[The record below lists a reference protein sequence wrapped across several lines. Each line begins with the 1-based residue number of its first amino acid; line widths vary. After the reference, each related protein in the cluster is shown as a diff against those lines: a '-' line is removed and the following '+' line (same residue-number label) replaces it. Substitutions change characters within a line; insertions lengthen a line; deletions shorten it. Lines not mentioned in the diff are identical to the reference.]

1 MSLNLYLQA
10 GTPPANIS
18 LPGNAQALATF
29 IAQYVLIAGGA
40 NFDGINYGSTTPS
53 PDDRDKP
60 WWKTDSSGNPLGM
73 YNWNGSAWVTVAQV
87 ANNGPTASRP
97 INPAPFTLYFDT
109 TIGRQL
115 IYIGGWTTQDG
126 GKGEVREVK
135 ASTIDIALQY
145 NPGWAQD
152 NDSNGMVIVGAGANA
167 GAGLT
172 TRAYGAAFGQESVT
186 LAINQIPAHS
196 HGNLTAHGSNA
207 DNSDPG
213 SLICTAALEDNGPQ
227 TFTSSGTGP
236 TGGGESHEN
245 CPPSLAYWR
254 IFKL

>member
-10 GTPPANIS
+10 GTTPALAP

-60 WWKTDSSGNPLGM
+60 WWKTDASGNPLGM

-87 ANNGPTASRP
+87 ANNGPTANRP
-97 INPAPFTLYFDT
+97 INPATYTLYYDT

-115 IYIGGWTTQDG
+115 IFIGGWTTQDG
-126 GKGEVREVK
+126 CKGEVREVK
-135 ASTIDIALQY
+135 AATIDIALSL

-152 NDSNGMVIVGAGANA
+152 SDSNGMVIVGAGANS

-172 TRAYGAAFGQESVT
+172 TRAYGATFGQEAVT
-186 LAINQIPAHS
+186 LAINQIPS
-196 HGNLTAHGSNA
+196 HTHTTQGQFGSGGEGGG
-207 DNSDPG
+207 DNPLYYDDAQAP
-213 SLICTAALEDNGPQ
+213 LALQVWPP
-227 TFTSSGTGP
+227 TGA
-236 TGGGESHEN
+236 TGGGESHDN
-245 CPPSLAYWR
+245 CMPAVAYWR
-254 IFKL
+254 IVKL